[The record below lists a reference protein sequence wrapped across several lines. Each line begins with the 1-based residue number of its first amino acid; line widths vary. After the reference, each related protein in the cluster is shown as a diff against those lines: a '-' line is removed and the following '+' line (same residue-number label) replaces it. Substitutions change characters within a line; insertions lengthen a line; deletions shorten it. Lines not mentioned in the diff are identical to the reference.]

1 MSLHTW
7 LNSHAPSPVK
17 RKADNSDIENTHP
30 KKFSKVMS
38 QNCYDWYIQDN
49 SNIWHCAPCREAKF
63 SNKYAV
69 GHTKPQKTTNH
80 ARHTKCKLFFFFF
93 LLLRISKSY
102 KEIEEESLIH
112 VYSLHYYID
121 ITTYYQIYDF
131 FS

>member
-80 ARHTKCKLFFFFF
+80 ARHTKCKLFLFF

-121 ITTYYQIYDF
+121 ITRYYQIYHF